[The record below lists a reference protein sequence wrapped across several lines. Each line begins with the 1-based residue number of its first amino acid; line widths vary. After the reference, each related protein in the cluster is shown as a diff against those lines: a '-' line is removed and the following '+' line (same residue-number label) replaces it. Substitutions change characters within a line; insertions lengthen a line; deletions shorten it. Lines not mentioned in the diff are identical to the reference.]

1 MLLYMYNMLEHN
13 DNSKAQIKRH
23 SQVEDMSDRVAEN
36 VGENNGES
44 SESVESKGK
53 ANLTQSNDEGV
64 NRNAVHSYQKLNHF
78 VIDYNE

>member
-1 MLLYMYNMLEHN
+1 
-13 DNSKAQIKRH
+13 
-23 SQVEDMSDRVAEN
+23 MSDRVLEN
-36 VGENNGES
+36 VSENNGES
-44 SESVESKGK
+44 SENVESKGK